1 MLRAFAWLVSNVVSL
16 LGTVINRNTRDWH
29 TDATEDVQLPTS
41 NDFHQEIN
49 PAESTGASL
58 QALMVSSTRSV
69 CPSNHEG
76 VLTAGSEFKEH
87 AFPAKAGIQSERSKQ
102 GTVLSPLVPTNVGI
116 QGKSRAL
123 FQLPA
128 SSLYTHQ
135 KPFPNS
141 DPHPELVDGRR
152 NVRFKLREISLM

>member
-1 MLRAFAWLVSNVVSL
+1 MLRAFAWLVSNVGSMF
-16 LGTVINRNTRDWH
+16 GMVINRNPRDWH
-29 TDATEDVQLPTS
+29 TDAAGEGQLPTP
-41 NDFHQEIN
+41 NDLHQEIN
-49 PAESTGASL
+49 LAENTGASL

-76 VLTAGSEFKEH
+76 VLTAGSEFNEH

-102 GTVLSPLVPTNVGI
+102 GTVLSPLMPTNVGI
-116 QGKSRAL
+116 QGKWRAL

-135 KPFPNS
+135 NRSRIPT
-141 DPHPELVDGRR
+141 LI
-152 NVRFKLREISLM
+152 LSLSTDVGMCGSSCAKSA